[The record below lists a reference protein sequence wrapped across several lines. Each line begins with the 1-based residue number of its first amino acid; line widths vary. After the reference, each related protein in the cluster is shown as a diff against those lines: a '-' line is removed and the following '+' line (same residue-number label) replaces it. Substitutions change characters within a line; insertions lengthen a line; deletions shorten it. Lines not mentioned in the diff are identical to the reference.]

1 MDVYFTFISNNPVLF
16 LLFFVILGFI
26 IFNEYKTITQKFKNI
41 SPQDAVFLINNDAF
55 ILDVRESS
63 ELDQGVIKNSKHIN
77 FSSVQTSLDSIK
89 KFSDKPT
96 IVYCKSGA
104 RSATISNMLSKNSFL
119 EVYSMKGGFEAWVS
133 DSLPVVKKSVSY
145 TQLTLPTKSIV

>member
-63 ELDQGVIKNSKHIN
+63 ELNQGIIKNSKHIN

-96 IVYCKSGA
+96 IVYCKSGV

-119 EVYSMKGGFEAWVS
+119 EVYSMKGGFDAWVS
-133 DSLPVVKKSVSY
+133 DNLPVVKK
-145 TQLTLPTKSIV
+145 

>member
-26 IFNEYKTITQKFKNI
+26 VFNEYKTITQKFKNI
-41 SPQDAVFLINNDAF
+41 SPQDAVFLINNNAF

-63 ELDQGVIKNSKHIN
+63 ELNQGIIKNSKYIN

-133 DSLPVVKKSVSY
+133 DNLPVVKK
-145 TQLTLPTKSIV
+145 

>member
-26 IFNEYKTITQKFKNI
+26 LFNEYKTITQKFKNI

-119 EVYSMKGGFEAWVS
+119 EVYSMKGGFEAWIS
-133 DSLPVVKKSVSY
+133 DNLPVVKK
-145 TQLTLPTKSIV
+145 

>member
-63 ELDQGVIKNSKHIN
+63 ELNQGIIKNSKHIN

-96 IVYCKSGA
+96 IVYCKSGV
-104 RSATISNMLSKNSFL
+104 RSATISNMLSKNSFN

-133 DSLPVVKKSVSY
+133 DNLPIVKK
-145 TQLTLPTKSIV
+145 

>member
-63 ELDQGVIKNSKHIN
+63 ELNQGIIKNSKHIN

-89 KFSDKPT
+89 KFNNKPT
-96 IVYCKSGA
+96 IVYCKSGV
-104 RSATISNMLSKNSFL
+104 RSATISNMLSKNSFN

-133 DSLPVVKKSVSY
+133 DNLPVVKK
-145 TQLTLPTKSIV
+145 

>member
-26 IFNEYKTITQKFKNI
+26 VFNEYKTITQKFKNI

-119 EVYSMKGGFEAWVS
+119 EVYSMKGGFDAWVS
-133 DSLPVVKKSVSY
+133 DNLPVVKK
-145 TQLTLPTKSIV
+145 

>member
-16 LLFFVILGFI
+16 LLFFVILGLI

-63 ELDQGVIKNSKHIN
+63 ELNQGIIKNSKHIN

-96 IVYCKSGA
+96 IVYCKSGV
-104 RSATISNMLSKNSFL
+104 RSATISNMLSKNSFD

-133 DSLPVVKKSVSY
+133 DNLPVVKK
-145 TQLTLPTKSIV
+145 

>member
-26 IFNEYKTITQKFKNI
+26 VFNEYKTITQKFKNI
-41 SPQDAVFLINNDAF
+41 SPQDAVFLINNNAF

-96 IVYCKSGA
+96 IVYCKSGT
-104 RSATISNMLSKNSFL
+104 RSAAISNMLSKNSFL
-119 EVYSMKGGFEAWVS
+119 EVYSMKGGFEAWIS
-133 DSLPVVKKSVSY
+133 DNLPVVKK
-145 TQLTLPTKSIV
+145 

>member
-1 MDVYFTFISNNPVLF
+1 MDVYFNFISNNPVLF

-26 IFNEYKTITQKFKNI
+26 VFNEYKTITQKFKNI

-89 KFSDKPT
+89 KFSGTPT

-104 RSATISNMLSKNSFL
+104 RSATISNMLSKNSFQ

-133 DSLPVVKKSVSY
+133 DNLPVVKK
-145 TQLTLPTKSIV
+145 

>member
-1 MDVYFTFISNNPVLF
+1 MDVYFNFISNNPVLF

-26 IFNEYKTITQKFKNI
+26 LFNEYKTITQKFKNI
-41 SPQDAVFLINNDAF
+41 SPQDAVFLINNNAF

-133 DSLPVVKKSVSY
+133 DNLPVVKK
-145 TQLTLPTKSIV
+145 

>member
-63 ELDQGVIKNSKHIN
+63 ELDQGIIKNSKHIN

-119 EVYSMKGGFEAWVS
+119 EVYSMKGGFDAWVS
-133 DSLPVVKKSVSY
+133 DNLPVVKK
-145 TQLTLPTKSIV
+145 

>member
-1 MDVYFTFISNNPVLF
+1 MDVYLNFISNNPILF

-26 IFNEYKTITQKFKNI
+26 IFHEFKSFTQKFKNI

-63 ELDQGVIKNSKHIN
+63 ELNQGIIKNSKHIN

-96 IVYCKSGA
+96 IVYCKSGV
-104 RSATISNMLSKNSFL
+104 RSATISNMLSKNSFH

-133 DSLPVVKKSVSY
+133 DNLPVVKK
-145 TQLTLPTKSIV
+145 

>member
-1 MDVYFTFISNNPVLF
+1 MDVYFNFISNNPVLF

-26 IFNEYKTITQKFKNI
+26 VFNEYKTITQKFKNI

-96 IVYCKSGA
+96 IVYCKSGV
-104 RSATISNMLSKNSFL
+104 RSATISNMLSKNSFH

-133 DSLPVVKKSVSY
+133 DNLPVVKK
-145 TQLTLPTKSIV
+145 

>member
-63 ELDQGVIKNSKHIN
+63 ELNQGIIKNSKHIN

-119 EVYSMKGGFEAWVS
+119 EVYSMKGGFDAWVS
-133 DSLPVVKKSVSY
+133 DNLPVVKK
-145 TQLTLPTKSIV
+145 

>member
-1 MDVYFTFISNNPVLF
+1 MDVYFNFISNNPVLF

-26 IFNEYKTITQKFKNI
+26 VFNEYKTITQKFKNI

-133 DSLPVVKKSVSY
+133 DNLPVVKK
-145 TQLTLPTKSIV
+145 

>member
-26 IFNEYKTITQKFKNI
+26 VFNEYKTITQKFKNI

-63 ELDQGVIKNSKHIN
+63 ELNQGIIKNSKHIN

-96 IVYCKSGA
+96 IVYCKSGV
-104 RSATISNMLSKNSFL
+104 RSATISNMLSKNSFN

-133 DSLPVVKKSVSY
+133 DNLPIVKK
-145 TQLTLPTKSIV
+145 

>member
-26 IFNEYKTITQKFKNI
+26 LFNEYKTITQKFKNI

-89 KFSDKPT
+89 KFNNKPT
-96 IVYCKSGA
+96 IVYCKSGV
-104 RSATISNMLSKNSFL
+104 RSATISNMLSKNSFN

-133 DSLPVVKKSVSY
+133 DNLPVVKK
-145 TQLTLPTKSIV
+145 

>member
-96 IVYCKSGA
+96 RVYCKSGV
-104 RSATISNMLSKNSFL
+104 RSATISNMLSKNSFH

-133 DSLPVVKKSVSY
+133 DNLPVVKK
-145 TQLTLPTKSIV
+145 

>member
-63 ELDQGVIKNSKHIN
+63 ELEQGVIKNSKHIN

-96 IVYCKSGA
+96 IVYCKSGI
-104 RSATISNMLSKNSFL
+104 RSATISNMLSKNSFD

-133 DSLPVVKKSVSY
+133 DNLPVVKK
-145 TQLTLPTKSIV
+145 

>member
-1 MDVYFTFISNNPVLF
+1 MEEYFNFISNNPVLF
-16 LLFFVILGFI
+16 LLFFIILGFI
-26 IFNEYKTITQKFKNI
+26 IFNEYKTLTQKFKNI
-41 SPQDAVFLINNDAF
+41 TPQDAVFLINKNAF

-63 ELDQGVIKNSKHIN
+63 ELNHGIIKDSKHIN

-89 KFSDKPT
+89 KYSSRPT

-104 RSATISNMLSKNSFL
+104 RYATISNILSKNNFS

-133 DSLPVVKKSVSY
+133 DNLPVVKS
-145 TQLTLPTKSIV
+145 

>member
-63 ELDQGVIKNSKHIN
+63 ELNQGIIKNSKHIN
-77 FSSVQTSLDSIK
+77 FSSVQTCLDSIK

-96 IVYCKSGA
+96 IVYCKSGV
-104 RSATISNMLSKNSFL
+104 RSATISNMLSKNSFH

-133 DSLPVVKKSVSY
+133 DNLPVVKK
-145 TQLTLPTKSIV
+145 

>member
-63 ELDQGVIKNSKHIN
+63 ELNQGIIKNSKHIN

-104 RSATISNMLSKNSFL
+104 RSVTISNILSKNSFQ

-133 DSLPVVKKSVSY
+133 DNLPVVKK
-145 TQLTLPTKSIV
+145 